1 MNNNDLCNLE
11 KEGSITHS
19 EIIKK
24 NKTYTSRRIRSRSK
38 RNSIKKVGC
47 SDLKTYFSE
56 KLIESKKQKQK
67 LLKDLINNAK
77 NHKNTECSKSNDSIS
92 SSESNYFKKKEK
104 SNVND
109 INENDLINISS
120 SPTKN
125 EGINKNN
132 NCQDKYILLTK
143 NKLKL
148 IDSYKDWEGDNYF
161 PLGCHL
167 LLGPCSFRPSLL
179 TGICITIPIFLYILF
194 NGQFLSIVITIV
206 IIILYIV
213 MIILFVLASFNDP
226 GILRRFKSDDN
237 ITNTRK
243 DNYIFQLG
251 FIRKYKFCSTC
262 SIMRPIRS
270 THCRDCNNCVEKFD
284 HHCPWIGN
292 CAGKR
297 NYKYFF
303 FFLIILNVL
312 SILLIILSIISIAK
326 KIYGAISINKN
337 LPENEIEQNIISKAL
352 CEVTISLYIIIY
364 NILILI
370 FIFGLL
376 LYHMKLILYNT
387 TTKEDLK
394 NSWENP
400 QGNPYQRGKKINC
413 KKSLLPEIKKYSIL
427 NILRKELTGV
437 LFSSNEDNNNISIN
451 LSSTNDRKIRK
462 KLTGVN
468 FKSKKVN
475 IKNDDASFVNL
486 IKSRNEKNYNTE
498 NIKPKQNDNKIEIDT
513 NINSVDN
520 SNAFNILKKMNNNN
534 NTQILNFED

>member
-24 NKTYTSRRIRSRSK
+24 NKTYTSRRIISRSK

-109 INENDLINISS
+109 INEKDLINISS
-120 SPTKN
+120 LPTKN
-125 EGINKNN
+125 VGTNKNN

-148 IDSYKDWEGDNYF
+148 IDCYLDWEGDNYF

-237 ITNTRK
+237 ITVTRK

-326 KIYGAISINKN
+326 KIHKAVSINKN
-337 LPENEIEQNIISKAL
+337 LPENEIKQNIISKAL
-352 CEVTISLYIIIY
+352 CEVIISLYIIIY

-400 QGNPYQRGKKINC
+400 QGNPYQRVKKINC
-413 KKSLLPEIKKYSIL
+413 QNSLLPEIKKYSIL
-427 NILRKELTGV
+427 NILRKDLTGV
-437 LFSSNEDNNNISIN
+437 LFSSHEDNNNISID
-451 LSSTNDRKIRK
+451 LSNPNERKIRK

-468 FKSKKVN
+468 FKSKKEN
-475 IKNDDASFVNL
+475 IKNDDASFVDL

-498 NIKPKQNDNKIEIDT
+498 NIKPKQKDNKIEIDT
-513 NINSVDN
+513 NINSVDI
-520 SNAFNILKKMNNNN
+520 SSTFNILKKMNNND

>member
-1 MNNNDLCNLE
+1 MNNNDLYNLE
-11 KEGSITHS
+11 KEGSISHS

-24 NKTYTSRRIRSRSK
+24 NKTYTSRRIISRSK

-47 SDLKTYFSE
+47 GDLKTYFSE

-67 LLKDLINNAK
+67 LLKDLFNNAK
-77 NHKNTECSKSNDSIS
+77 NHKKAECNKTNDSIS

-109 INENDLINISS
+109 INEKDLINISS

-125 EGINKNN
+125 VGTNKNN

-148 IDSYKDWEGDNYF
+148 IDNYIDWEGDNYF

-237 ITNTRK
+237 ITVTRK

-303 FFLIILNVL
+303 FFLILLNVL

-326 KIYGAISINKN
+326 KIHKAVSINKN
-337 LPENEIEQNIISKAL
+337 LPENEIKQNIISKAL
-352 CEVTISLYIIIY
+352 CEVIISLYIIIY

-376 LYHMKLILYNT
+376 LYHMKLILNNT

-400 QGNPYQRGKKINC
+400 QGNPYQRAKKINC
-413 KKSLLPEIKKYSIL
+413 KNSLLPEIKKYSIL
-427 NILRKELTGV
+427 NLLRKE
-437 LFSSNEDNNNISIN
+437 I
-451 LSSTNDRKIRK
+451 
-462 KLTGVN
+462 TGVN
-468 FKSKKVN
+468 FKSKKEN
-475 IKNDDASFVNL
+475 IKNDDASFVDL

-498 NIKPKQNDNKIEIDT
+498 NIKPKKNDNKIEIDT
-513 NINSVDN
+513 NINSVDI
-520 SNAFNILKKMNNNN
+520 SNTFNILKKMNNND
-534 NTQILNFED
+534 NTQILNFDD

>member
-24 NKTYTSRRIRSRSK
+24 NKTYTSRRIISRSK

-67 LLKDLINNAK
+67 LLKDLINKEK
-77 NHKNTECSKSNDSIS
+77 NHKKTECSKTNDSIS

-109 INENDLINISS
+109 INEKDLINISS
-120 SPTKN
+120 LPTKN
-125 EGINKNN
+125 VGTNKNN

-148 IDSYKDWEGDNYF
+148 IDSYLDWEGDNYF

-237 ITNTRK
+237 ITVTRK

-326 KIYGAISINKN
+326 KIHKAVSINKN
-337 LPENEIEQNIISKAL
+337 LPENEIKQNIVSKAL
-352 CEVTISLYIIIY
+352 CEVIISLYIIIY

-376 LYHMKLILYNT
+376 LYHMKLILNNT

-413 KKSLLPEIKKYSIL
+413 QNSLLPEIKKYSIL
-427 NILRKELTGV
+427 NILRKDLTGV
-437 LFSSNEDNNNISIN
+437 LFSSHEDNNNISID
-451 LSSTNDRKIRK
+451 LSNTNERKIRK

-475 IKNDDASFVNL
+475 INNDDASFVNL

-498 NIKPKQNDNKIEIDT
+498 NIKPKQKENKIEIDT
-513 NINSVDN
+513 NINSVDI
-520 SNAFNILKKMNNNN
+520 SSTFNILKKMNNND
-534 NTQILNFED
+534 NTQILNFDD